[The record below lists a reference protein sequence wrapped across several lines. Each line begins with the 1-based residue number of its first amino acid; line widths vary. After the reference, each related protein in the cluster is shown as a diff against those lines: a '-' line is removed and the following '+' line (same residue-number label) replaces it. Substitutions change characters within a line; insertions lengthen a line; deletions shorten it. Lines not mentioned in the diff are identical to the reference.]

1 MSLGTVF
8 SSEYIE
14 QPVTIEP
21 SIHQR
26 VDSFTTPVSSS
37 SSRLKKKTP
46 TLEENLKTFKKVFN
60 DQTNEA
66 ASQLSASVLKV
77 MIQTFKKTPKPSENV
92 RMESNHCLTGEQ
104 VRAEMQRKQLAAENE

>member
-8 SSEYIE
+8 SSEYIDQPVTIE
-14 QPVTIEP
+14 QPVAIEP

-26 VDSFTTPVSSS
+26 VDSFNTPVSSS
-37 SSRLKKKTP
+37 RSRLKKKTP

-66 ASQLSASVLKV
+66 AKQLSASVMKV
-77 MIQTFKKTPKPSENV
+77 MI
-92 RMESNHCLTGEQ
+92 
-104 VRAEMQRKQLAAENE
+104 